1 MKRLSGEID
10 DSAKTDKRAKSNN
23 DDSNGKRLSEM
34 IRAKKKLSM
43 KQAKFIVNLD
53 DMKSV
58 EKSIKSPDET
68 EWAMPQFFVQDLQRV
83 ILFSTIGNKFRFFP
97 RWCKILR
104 PQLIKSITFVTIN
117 NLSELDYKTNE
128 KKFKKLKKI
137 FTNQVKLENEI
148 KLEHYYFCLAATV
161 FRLTL
166 HVINDGD
173 SPILIVPQR

>member
-1 MKRLSGEID
+1 MKRPSVEID
-10 DSAKTDKRAKSNN
+10 ESTQIDKRLKSENG
-23 DDSNGKRLSEM
+23 DPNGKVLSEM

-43 KQAKFIVNLD
+43 KQAKFIINLD

-58 EKSIKSPDET
+58 EKSIKSPDEN

-117 NLSELDYKTNE
+117 NFSLFDYKTNE

-137 FTNQVKLENEI
+137 FTNEV
-148 KLEHYYFCLAATV
+148 
-161 FRLTL
+161 
-166 HVINDGD
+166 
-173 SPILIVPQR
+173 

>member
-1 MKRLSGEID
+1 MKRPSGEID
-10 DSAKTDKRAKSNN
+10 ESAQTDKRSKSNN
-23 DDSNGKRLSEM
+23 DDPNGKRLSEL

-137 FTNQVKLENEI
+137 FTNQVEN
-148 KLEHYYFCLAATV
+148 
-161 FRLTL
+161 
-166 HVINDGD
+166 
-173 SPILIVPQR
+173 